1 MRGSSG
7 RLSLISSVAKA
18 KVTRQGAM
26 GKLCDSERKAVTER
40 IRGLA
45 LKELQTGVSPSTR
58 VICHNCGYA
67 KPLAGA
73 VRYGRYRLCNDCAL
87 QYELA
92 KAEGNVQTIEDF
104 VLTE

>member
-1 MRGSSG
+1 
-7 RLSLISSVAKA
+7 
-18 KVTRQGAM
+18 M
-26 GKLCDSERKAVTER
+26 GKLSDSERKAIIQR
-40 IRGLA
+40 IHGLA
-45 LKELQTGVSPSTR
+45 TKELQTGVSPSTM
-58 VICHNCGYA
+58 VICHNCGHA

-73 VRYGRYRLCNDCAL
+73 VRYGQYRLCNDCAV